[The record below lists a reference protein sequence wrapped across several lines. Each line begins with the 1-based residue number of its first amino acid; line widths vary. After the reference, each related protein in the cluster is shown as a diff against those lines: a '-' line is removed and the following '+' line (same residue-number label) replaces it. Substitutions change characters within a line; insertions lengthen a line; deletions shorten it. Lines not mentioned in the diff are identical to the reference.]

1 MASNSAV
8 ENSSPIENT
17 LILEEEDFLRCLLQ
31 KCDGMLNEVLSISY
45 SQIYVFIV

>member
-17 LILEEEDFLRCLLQ
+17 MILEEEDFLRCSLQ
-31 KCDGMLNEVLSISY
+31 KCDGMLNEVY
-45 SQIYVFIV
+45 IVN